1 MIRTIKGDTRM
12 TLPKN
17 DVRTTHDDFV
27 NRELSVAELGAISA
41 GLSPSGLNGSTT
53 PLFKPP
59 HPHKPPLSLGELAQ
73 LGLRLSTFPFS
84 GGLGLF

>member
-27 NRELSVAELGAISA
+27 IRELSVAELGAISA

-59 HPHKPPLSLGELAQ
+59 HPHKPLLPSGELLQ
-73 LGLRLSTFPFS
+73 LALRLSTIPMT

>member
-1 MIRTIKGDTRM
+1 MIRTIKGDTRV
-12 TLPKN
+12 TLSKN
-17 DVRTTHDDFV
+17 DVRATHDDFV

-59 HPHKPPLSLGELAQ
+59 HPHKPFLPLGELVQ
-73 LGLRLSTFPFS
+73 VGLSLATLSMLATF
-84 GGLGLF
+84 GIH

>member
-1 MIRTIKGDTRM
+1 M

-17 DVRTTHDDFV
+17 VFRTSHDDFV
-27 NRELSVAELGAISA
+27 YHELSVAELGAISA

-59 HPHKPPLSLGELAQ
+59 HPHKPLLPLGELAQ
-73 LGLRLSTFPFS
+73 LGLRLSPFPFS